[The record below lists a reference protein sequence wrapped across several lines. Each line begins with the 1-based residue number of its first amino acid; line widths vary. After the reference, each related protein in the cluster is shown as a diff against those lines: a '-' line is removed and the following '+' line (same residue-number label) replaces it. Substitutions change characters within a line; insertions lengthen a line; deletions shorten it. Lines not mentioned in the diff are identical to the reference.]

1 MCRGEVA
8 LHVHVVRVVMI
19 ARLDVQL
26 FQAVVVAGRL
36 HGKLLQIDDTD
47 GIVDI
52 LRLEVGVQRA

>member
-1 MCRGEVA
+1 
-8 LHVHVVRVVMI
+8 MI